1 MIKTPEAVRNCI
13 IEVTENIKGF
23 CDEMFLLK
31 LTLCLDIMKRRRII
45 RGMEESN
52 ESGIYETEEFRRIKN
67 ANQRGNLMLL

>member
-1 MIKTPEAVRNCI
+1 M
-13 IEVTENIKGF
+13 
-23 CDEMFLLK
+23 
-31 LTLCLDIMKRRRII
+31 